1 MKNVIV
7 CEGYHDAD
15 KIKKVM
21 PECECVVTDGSKVKN
36 ETIELIKK
44 LSINSNIIIF
54 TDPDYPGERIRKI
67 VSEAVPNAKH
77 AFIKK
82 DICISNNHKKVGVEH
97 ASLEDIKN
105 SLESLLVP
113 TTKSEQI
120 TMNDLFV
127 LGLNGTSKSALLR
140 DEISENLNI
149 GKPNA
154 KTFLARINLLG
165 FTFKELEELVC
176 QTKLEIN
183 MK

>member
-1 MKNVIV
+1 MRNVVV

-21 PECECVVTDGSKVKN
+21 PECECVVTDGSKVKE

-67 VSEAVPNAKH
+67 VSDAVPNAKH

-97 ASLEDIKN
+97 ASLEDIKA
-105 SLESLLVP
+105 SLENLLSS
-113 TTKSEQI
+113 TTNEDKI
-120 TMNDLFV
+120 TLNDLFD
-127 LGLNGTSKSALLR
+127 LGLNGKDNSKQIR
-140 DEISENLNI
+140 DQISLKLNI
-149 GKPNA
+149 GKPNV
-154 KTFLARINLLG
+154 KTFLVRINLLG
-165 FTFKELEELVC
+165 LDYKELEELVC
-176 QTKLEIN
+176 QTKSEMN
-183 MK
+183 MM